1 MYGPSTIRQAASGSS
16 ERSRKR
22 IESLKQER
30 QRKHKQNEEE
40 RPADQRITTR
50 SDLDEHAHR
59 FITHSAFTTYARTIR
74 LFSEFSEDVLDLR
87 PGSGKQIHFN
97 KAHNVIGS

>member
-1 MYGPSTIRQAASGSS
+1 MYGPSAIRQAASGSS
-16 ERSRKR
+16 ERSRKQ
-22 IESLKQER
+22 IESLKQKR

-40 RPADQRITTR
+40 RPADQRMTTR

-59 FITHSAFTTYARTIR
+59 FITRSAFTTYART
-74 LFSEFSEDVLDLR
+74 SEGVLDLP